1 MRINMTNE
9 SNGWNFGDSFPS
21 IEIDT
26 NYWQTLNGVEKLQY
40 LKRLVF
46 QEKDFGNRI
55 NLINFILT
63 KSSKVGK
70 ALTKNP
76 EIRGYF
82 DVFENSANFIS
93 ILAALGNVVKAK
105 QTHTAMKNNDIA
117 KLMGFPNGSCVNEG
131 KLNIT
136 GAMVDIF
143 ISINEYDKTKY
154 GITIDNIIYDKKQ
167 ANNNY

>member
-1 MRINMTNE
+1 MKNE

-82 DVFENSANFIS
+82 DVFENSAN
-93 ILAALGNVVKAK
+93 LL
-105 QTHTAMKNNDIA
+105 
-117 KLMGFPNGSCVNEG
+117 
-131 KLNIT
+131 
-136 GAMVDIF
+136 
-143 ISINEYDKTKY
+143 
-154 GITIDNIIYDKKQ
+154 
-167 ANNNY
+167 

>member
-1 MRINMTNE
+1 MKNE

-63 KSSKVGK
+63 IIGFYLQRT
-70 ALTKNP
+70 LTSRPVSVRNGCIP
-76 EIRGYF
+76 ER
-82 DVFENSANFIS
+82 
-93 ILAALGNVVKAK
+93 
-105 QTHTAMKNNDIA
+105 
-117 KLMGFPNGSCVNEG
+117 
-131 KLNIT
+131 
-136 GAMVDIF
+136 
-143 ISINEYDKTKY
+143 
-154 GITIDNIIYDKKQ
+154 
-167 ANNNY
+167 